1 MKIQRKVIIPTLV
14 LSLCV
19 IAGVGYMLSQS
30 LRIQDA
36 QYGALIVDLQN
47 IHQQRTQAL
56 QQLSSRQSGDVSLS
70 LATREKDIVKELEK
84 TLKGNPIGLGR
95 LKVYETKS
103 GELERK
109 IIDMVTSFRGNKKDK
124 KLADDLLVAAASA
137 KLLDSQLEELRM
149 DSPGANLVQLF
160 NMDAAAL
167 RDEQM
172 IIIAGLMMILVIF
185 LMMHAIIR
193 ATLKPLKLFTKQ
205 AEEISGGIFSKRI
218 GRLDCV
224 EVDGMAHFFNV
235 LVNRVEHYDDDVKK
249 AVDLKTKS
257 LQFESQRITGIFEGT
272 SDWIAA
278 VDTDF
283 RFIAFNSV
291 YAHEF
296 QRRYGKKIA
305 RTMHLLDDAFG
316 EYPKGREKA
325 RELWGRALAGEQFS
339 VIEQMG
345 DEGVGIFWYEMSY
358 NPLKDESGKI
368 LGASQIV
375 RDVTERRHQE
385 DLIRRAKDRIEEE
398 VQNTKKFQLAV
409 EYSTDAIQIA
419 TADMAVVYVN
429 PAWEKLTGYAHADI
443 LSQKMT
449 MLHSDRTP
457 LNILESMNIAIAQG
471 NEFHTEELISKR
483 KDGSEFNAELT
494 FFPIRREGKVQLFV
508 GILSDITHRKR
519 LEQAQ
524 SEFVSLASHQ
534 LRTPLTAVR
543 LAIGALQ
550 RGEAGAVSPEAGT
563 MLKRSM
569 EYVVHMAETI
579 HTMLN
584 ISRLEAGKLNIIPR
598 EIALNEIITEITS
611 DYVLECQRRHQVVE
625 QVCDAN
631 LKITTDAPLIK
642 EAISNLFGNA
652 IKYTPDNGKV
662 SIKVES
668 DAQRVRIN
676 ITDTGYG
683 IPQHQQEKIFTKF
696 FRAENVMKKETSGTG
711 LGLYLVHSI
720 VQLLHGSVSFV
731 SKENEGTTFTID
743 LPILPPPTV

>member
-1 MKIQRKVIIPTLV
+1 
-14 LSLCV
+14 
-19 IAGVGYMLSQS
+19 MLSQS
-30 LRIQDA
+30 LAMQDA
-36 QYGALIVDLQN
+36 QYGHLISELRQIQGQRVLVAQLMLAKQGAEAALPLD
-47 IHQQRTQAL
+47 
-56 QQLSSRQSGDVSLS
+56 
-70 LATREKDIVKELEK
+70 TREKEIWKELELMVAADADALNHLKAYENQSVLQQKKISDIIAVMRTGKRDKK
-84 TLKGNPIGLGR
+84 TL
-95 LKVYETKS
+95 
-103 GELERK
+103 
-109 IIDMVTSFRGNKKDK
+109 
-124 KLADDLLVAAASA
+124 DDLTAWLAATGTF
-137 KLLDSQLEELRM
+137 DRQFDILRK
-149 DSPGANLVQLF
+149 DSP
-160 NMDAAAL
+160 AADFELLL
-167 RDEQM
+167 RTDTTFMRPQQIM
-172 IIIAGLMMILVIF
+172 IAVGLLMLLIIFFMMYRI
-185 LMMHAIIR
+185 MR
-193 ATLKPLKLFTKQ
+193 STLRPLKLFVKQ
-205 AEEISGGIFSKRI
+205 AEEIAGGVFSKRI
-218 GRLDCV
+218 GRLDCE
-224 EVDGMAHFFNV
+224 EVDALAHFFNV
-235 LVNRVEHYDDDVKK
+235 LVNRVEHYDDDVSRL
-249 AVDLKTKS
+249 VDQKTKS
-257 LQFESQRITGIFEGT
+257 MQFETQRITGIFEGT
-272 SDWIAA
+272 TDWIAA

-291 YAHEF
+291 YAREF
-296 QRRYGKKIA
+296 QRRYGKKII
-305 RTMHLLDDAFG
+305 RNMHLLDEAFG

-358 NPLKDESGKI
+358 NPLKDESGKV

-375 RDVTERRHQE
+375 RDVTDRRRQE

-429 PAWEKLTGYAHADI
+429 PAWEKLTGYARDDI
-443 LSQKMT
+443 LSQKMAV
-449 MLHSDRTP
+449 LHSDRTP
-457 LNILESMNIAIAQG
+457 LNILEAMNIAITNG

-508 GILSDITHRKR
+508 GIISDITHRKR

-584 ISRLEAGKLNIIPR
+584 ISRLEAGKLTITPR
-598 EIALNEIITEITS
+598 EVRLNDILTDITS
-611 DYVLECQRRHQVVE
+611 DYVLECQRRHQTVE
-625 QVCDAN
+625 QICDAG
-631 LKITTDAPLIK
+631 LTITTDVPLAK

-668 DAQRVRIN
+668 DTARVRIH
-676 ITDTGYG
+676 ISDTGYG
-683 IPQHQQEKIFTKF
+683 IPQHQQDKIFTKF

-720 VQLLHGSVSFV
+720 VQLLGGSVSFT

-743 LPILPPPTV
+743 LPILPPTV